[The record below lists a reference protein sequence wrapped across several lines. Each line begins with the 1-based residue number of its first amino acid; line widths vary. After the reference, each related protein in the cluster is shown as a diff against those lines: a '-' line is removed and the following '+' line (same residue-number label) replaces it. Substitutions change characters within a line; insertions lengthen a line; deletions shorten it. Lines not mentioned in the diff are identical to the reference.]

1 MREVGKRVRKKDAMA
16 LVTGQPVYTDD
27 LAPKECL
34 IVKVLRSPHANAIV
48 EEVNKTVAL
57 KVPGVE
63 AIYTWEDVPK
73 ERFAQAGQTYPEWS
87 PYDRLILDQHVR
99 FVGDPVAIV
108 AGEDEACV
116 DRALKMLKVKYKVL
130 PAVLDYHTA
139 KDNETLVHPEDS
151 WKSLYPVGAD
161 NKRNL
166 CAHMEEEKG
175 DVEGTFKDCDIV
187 LEHTYHVPAVNQ
199 TMMETFRTAC
209 YLDTYGRLVVLSS
222 TQIVFHLRRILGN
235 ALGIPKSKIRVIKP
249 RIGGGFG
256 AKQTSVSE
264 VYPAFVTWM
273 TKKPS
278 KMIYTR
284 VESQIAGSPR
294 HEMDVTVRL
303 GADNDGKIR
312 VIDIYNLSNTGAYGD
327 HGPTTAGLTGHKSI
341 PMYTGNLEAFRHTF
355 DVVYTNQLAAGAYRG
370 YGATQGIFA
379 LESMV
384 NELAGILK
392 RDPVELRMQN
402 ILKQGMKM
410 PAYFDETAE
419 SCRLD
424 ECLVRAADM
433 IGWKDKYPCRDMGNG
448 KVRSV
453 GIAMAMQG
461 SCISFVDVGS
471 ATVML
476 NEDGSYK
483 LSIAAADMGTAKQIS
498 DSLVSDK
505 VDLVCAIATPS
516 AQSAYNAAMKADI
529 PVIYTAVTDP
539 VAAELADKD
548 GKPVGEVTGTS
559 DKLPVEEQLKMIREM
574 LPDAKKI
581 GIMYTTSEANSV
593 SAIEEYKSLVKKYDF
608 ELVEKGITTT
618 ADVSLAADDLL
629 SKVDC
634 ITNLTDNTVV
644 ASLPTILDKANEKK
658 IPVFGSEIEQVKI
671 GCLAAEG
678 IDYIA
683 LGKQTGK
690 MAAKVLKGEA
700 KASEQNFETI
710 TEPGFYVNNKVAE
723 NLGITVPDDLANNAV
738 ESFDEITAE

>member
-1 MREVGKRVRKKDAMA
+1 MKKKMVTVLLTAAMA
-16 LVTGQPVYTDD
+16 TALAAGCGKSSDSGSDKKESYTIGIEQFAEHGSLDNCR
-27 LAPKECL
+27 EGF
-34 IVKVLRSPHANAIV
+34 
-48 EEVNKTVAL
+48 L
-57 KVPGVE
+57 KG
-63 AIYTWEDVPK
+63 
-73 ERFAQAGQTYPEWS
+73 
-87 PYDRLILDQHVR
+87 L
-99 FVGDPVAIV
+99 
-108 AGEDEACV
+108 EDEGIKEG
-116 DRALKMLKVKYKVL
+116 DNLTVKYK
-130 PAVLDYHTA
+130 
-139 KDNETLVHPEDS
+139 N
-151 WKSLYPVGAD
+151 
-161 NKRNL
+161 
-166 CAHMEEEKG
+166 
-175 DVEGTFKDCDIV
+175 
-187 LEHTYHVPAVNQ
+187 
-199 TMMETFRTAC
+199 
-209 YLDTYGRLVVLSS
+209 
-222 TQIVFHLRRILGN
+222 
-235 ALGIPKSKIRVIKP
+235 
-249 RIGGGFG
+249 
-256 AKQTSVSE
+256 
-264 VYPAFVTWM
+264 
-273 TKKPS
+273 
-278 KMIYTR
+278 
-284 VESQIAGSPR
+284 
-294 HEMDVTVRL
+294 
-303 GADNDGKIR
+303 
-312 VIDIYNLSNTGAYGD
+312 
-327 HGPTTAGLTGHKSI
+327 
-341 PMYTGNLEAFRHTF
+341 
-355 DVVYTNQLAAGAYRG
+355 
-370 YGATQGIFA
+370 
-379 LESMV
+379 
-384 NELAGILK
+384 
-392 RDPVELRMQN
+392 
-402 ILKQGMKM
+402 
-410 PAYFDETAE
+410 
-419 SCRLD
+419 
-424 ECLVRAADM
+424 
-433 IGWKDKYPCRDMGNG
+433 
-448 KVRSV
+448 
-453 GIAMAMQG
+453 
-461 SCISFVDVGS
+461 
-471 ATVML
+471 
-476 NEDGSYK
+476 
-483 LSIAAADMGTAKQIS
+483 AAADMGTAKQIS